1 MKLASKYNRRIEDF
15 FIRQRQQEVDLPVQS
30 DSTSAQNEVCGPPSP
45 AQSAFDEHDSTS
57 SLATSTSSLSTHCL
71 GYPDFAKLSFSD
83 LQKDDARRK
92 LPEEDWRNAHNFK
105 FPSRRIR
112 EKQRKFNHIWLKN
125 NKFLRYSISEDSVPR
140 IYCVLFGSE
149 RSGNHQSGM
158 FG

>member
-1 MKLASKYNRRIEDF
+1 MKLASKYNRRTEDF

-30 DSTSAQNEVCGPPSP
+30 DSTSAQNEVCDPPSP
-45 AQSAFDEHDSTS
+45 AQSALDEHDSTS

-92 LPEEDWRNAHNFK
+92 LPEEDWRNGHNFK

-125 NKFLRYSISEDSVPR
+125 NKFLRYSISEDSVSR